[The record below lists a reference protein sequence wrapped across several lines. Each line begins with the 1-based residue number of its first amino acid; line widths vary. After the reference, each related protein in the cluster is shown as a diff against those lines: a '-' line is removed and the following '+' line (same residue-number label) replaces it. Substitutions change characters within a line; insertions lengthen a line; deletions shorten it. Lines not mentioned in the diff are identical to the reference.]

1 MDYKS
6 HRSLIES
13 AIKAKINSLLNEQDA
28 TPAANTVK
36 PNPLLDPRAARET
49 RETVA
54 RTQQLAQDLL
64 KVQDQV
70 DFERDL
76 DKLGQ
81 NPARLNVVYKTG
93 LDQPITPEDFSRLS
107 DEDKKSLSGSINI
120 EGVKTALPSDY
131 KSPLQIPSWTK
142 AESAI
147 IDNLKAEAAAA
158 EEIDPD
164 YKSEWT
170 ATQMAT
176 IAPFIMADQV
186 KPRTK
191 VRSDL
196 EIGQSMGSIGGGKP
210 REIKTQP
217 EFDITDTS
225 DAVLRR
231 VAVVNPDAMDPA
243 FFRQA
248 YAALDASAAD
258 QKTKDRAKALAEK
271 MEKRHLAAR
280 KMIVNEL
287 DQEFRPTDAKKAV
300 AYDTEA
306 DNRKKGLE
314 ELFDKIYGDV
324 TSTARGYRDFS
335 LSSSGRGAL
344 TTDPYDLVKEF
355 ILNKNIKSDPN
366 IGVSGLDKDKPSIN
380 LSDWTSRKDTG
391 IDELNKFIEQG
402 EHSNFTWEDITDKSG
417 KSKIVAVP
425 RKEMTATQV
434 SRQLEQL
441 MSGYDPLT
449 DEPVRGFIELPDG
462 TKKRLSQ
469 FGFPI
474 NKTVS
479 ELEIDN
485 KEFLSALG
493 TREDLKDRLRFA
505 PDVNERTRELVT
517 AQILD
522 RLGQTTTTETEK
534 QARLEA
540 EASETAKKR
549 IRGGVSIAKQFGL
562 PIAVGLG
569 ADLATDIA
577 SSWLPQEWQKRIKDQ
592 GIDKAIGYGASGYAV
607 EALDRSRDLSK
618 DIKSLAV
625 RGFIPS
631 AVGGYLLDKYAK
643 YSGTED
649 SFAAP
654 LVGLAATAGSP
665 YIAKGVKGA
674 ASWLPNAIKATR
686 FVQGAGAFASR
697 IPGVQVPGVVA
708 AATGFG
714 AELATRAGMA
724 ALGETTVDKSVRELM
739 LSPEFKGFENSADET
754 WTNTP
759 RQYGNRTLT
768 PRQKL
773 TTSVDLFREKLKE
786 GSIDF
791 KPFKER
797 DPTRYGDLPDVLES
811 QQDKAKAYKI
821 FIESE
826 LQKMREERD
835 STKPR
840 PRSSGGG
847 AGGPSAAQ

>member
-13 AIKAKINSLLNEQDA
+13 AIKAKRNSLLNEQDA

-64 KVQDQV
+64 KAQDQV

-81 NPARLNVVYKTG
+81 NPARLNVVYKVG
-93 LDQPITPEDFSRLS
+93 LGQPITDEDFSRLS
-107 DEDKKSLSGSINI
+107 DADKIPIGNVRKLG
-120 EGVKTALPSDY
+120 TDLPV
-131 KSPLQIPSWTK
+131 WTK

-164 YKSEWT
+164 YKAEWT

-186 KPRTK
+186 KPRSK

-196 EIGQSMGSIGGGKP
+196 EIGQSMGRIGGGKP

-217 EFDITDTS
+217 EFDVGDTS
-225 DAVLRR
+225 DTVLRR
-231 VAVVNPDAMDPA
+231 LAAVNPDAMDPA
-243 FFRQA
+243 FFKQA
-248 YAALDASAAD
+248 YAALEASGAD
-258 QKTKDRAKALAEK
+258 QKDKNRAKDLAEK

-280 KMIVNEL
+280 KMIVDEL
-287 DQEFRPTDAKKAV
+287 NQEFRPTDATKTTT
-300 AYDTEA
+300 YDTDIDA
-306 DNRKKGLE
+306 RKKGLE

-335 LSSSGRGAL
+335 LGSSGRGAL

-355 ILNKNIKSDPN
+355 ILAKNLKSDPN
-366 IGVSGLDKDKPSIN
+366 IGVTGLDRDKPSIN
-380 LSDWTSRKDTG
+380 LSDWTARKDTG

-425 RKEMTATQV
+425 RKEMTARQAL
-434 SRQLEQL
+434 RQLDQL
-441 MSGYDPLT
+441 MSGYNNLT

-462 TKKRLSQ
+462 TKKRLSELDVQ
-469 FGFPI
+469 MG
-474 NKTVS
+474 KTVS
-479 ELEIDN
+479 QLEGDD
-485 KEFLSALG
+485 KEFLSTLG

-505 PDVNERTRELVT
+505 PDVNQRTRELVT

-522 RLGQTTTTETEK
+522 RLNQDTTTEAEQ

-549 IRGGVSIAKQFGL
+549 IRGGISVAKQLGV
-562 PIAVGLG
+562 PIAVGYG

-618 DIKSLAV
+618 DWKSLMV

-649 SFAAP
+649 SFTPP

-674 ASWLPNAIKATR
+674 ASWLPKAIKATR
-686 FVQGAGAFASR
+686 FAQGAGAFASR
-697 IPGVQVPGVVA
+697 IPGGQIPGVVA

-724 ALGETTVDKSVRELM
+724 AFGQTTVDKSVREM
-739 LSPEFKGFENSADET
+739 LNSAPFTGYEDKRREQYM
-754 WTNTP
+754 NTP
-759 RQYGNRTLT
+759 GQGDIT
-768 PRQKL
+768 PRNALRTDIESFKSFVKGSEPVDITMFKQK
-773 TTSVDLFREKLKE
+773 
-786 GSIDF
+786 
-791 KPFKER
+791 
-797 DPTRYGDLPDVLES
+797 LPDVLGDMPDFLETPAQRAEALKRYS
-811 QQDKAKAYKI
+811 EHRVKTTEFKMENALKTPTGT
-821 FIESE
+821 FI
-826 LQKMREERD
+826 D
-835 STKPR
+835 SSKK
-840 PRSSGGG
+840 
-847 AGGPSAAQ
+847 Q